1 MRIPR
6 LVQRKKRKKTSPDT
20 SSTQTKKHKSGI
32 YFPPVDDKSKKA
44 PGDIILPYIPDTYK
58 DIDR

>member
-6 LVQRKKRKKTSPDT
+6 LVQRKKRKETSPDT
-20 SSTQTKKHKSGI
+20 SSTQTKKPKSGI
-32 YFPPVDDKSKKA
+32 YFPPVDDKSIIA
-44 PGDIILPYIPDTYK
+44 SGDKSLRYIPDSYK